1 MIMKKKEP
9 SSEKYP
15 GNDWL
20 AEKLVEHDLQFSV
33 AYVHGIIRGSIA
45 NPMMVEP
52 AEAIAEIFDKKK
64 ADKMSISDLEVVFMG
79 MFALWKET
87 AVSFHVP
94 TTFPNAVMT
103 RPGSGADVR
112 TFNSDIVDLAN
123 GFIKGFSLKPI
134 PKKYRSEAVKSWWKD
149 INDEASE
156 CLIWYERPEKLSEIA
171 PDEKSKRQVLSNA
184 LEWIED
190 CMVWLFVYSRFALDS
205 AGDASGKNKIGRNEQ
220 CPCGSGK
227 KYKKCCIPDHVIH

>member
-1 MIMKKKEP
+1 MNQKEP

-33 AYVHGIIRGSIA
+33 AFVHGIIRGSIA

-103 RPGSGADVR
+103 RPGSGAAVR

-123 GFIKGFSLKPI
+123 GFMKGFSLKPI
-134 PKKYRSEAVKSWWKD
+134 PKKIRSEAV
-149 INDEASE
+149 ASTAPFPGT
-156 CLIWYERPEKLSEIA
+156 RPVYIRRVSPVAMFTLAIPAQLLVSVPGRGTDVRA
-171 PDEKSKRQVLSNA
+171 CPFRLFNVPVLSTQT
-184 LEWIED
+184 
-190 CMVWLFVYSRFALDS
+190 S
-205 AGDASGKNKIGRNEQ
+205 K
-220 CPCGSGK
+220 
-227 KYKKCCIPDHVIH
+227 

>member
-1 MIMKKKEP
+1 MKKKKP

-20 AEKLVEHDLQFSV
+20 AEKLDEHDLQFSV
-33 AYVHGIIRGSIA
+33 AFVHGIIRGSVA

-64 ADKMSISDLEVVFMG
+64 AKRMSVSDLEVVFMG
-79 MFALWKET
+79 LFALWKET
-87 AVSFHVP
+87 AVSFRVP
-94 TTFPNAVMT
+94 TIFPEAVMS
-103 RPGSGADVR
+103 RPGSGATVR
-112 TFNSDIVDLAN
+112 TLNSDIVDLAN
-123 GFIKGFSLKPI
+123 GFIKGFSLKPV
-134 PKKYRSEAVKSWWKD
+134 PKKCRSDAVKSWWKD
-149 INDEASE
+149 ITDEAGE

-171 PDEKSKRQVLSNA
+171 TDEKIKLEVLSGA

-205 AGDASGKNKIGRNEQ
+205 ASDALEKVKVGRNEQ
-220 CPCGSGK
+220 CPCGSGR